1 MNKQAK
7 ILGKAVVITL
17 PEIDG
22 EPEVSALVVEIG
34 IDCPDCGTHV
44 VRYAGHHL
52 RSIRDL
58 LVQWI
63 DEYPELCG
71 AEGGHKVAERL
82 SFRGG
87 GGSDPSVN

>member
-1 MNKQAK
+1 MTTGDSMRVKMEDHAWAWEDFLDPSRPGQW
-7 ILGKAVVITL
+7 VV
-17 PEIDG
+17 
-22 EPEVSALVVEIG
+22 
-34 IDCPDCGTHV
+34 DCPDCGQHA

-63 DEYPELCG
+63 DEYPDLCG
-71 AEGGHKVAERL
+71 KEGGAKLAERL
-82 SFRGG
+82 SLTTQ

>member
-1 MNKQAK
+1 MTKQAK
-7 ILGKAVVITL
+7 ITGTATVITIPAL
-17 PEIDG
+17 DDQ
-22 EPEVSALVVEIG
+22 PEVSTLIVDVV
-34 IDCPDCGTHV
+34 IDCPDCGHHH

-71 AEGGHKVAERL
+71 KEGGAKMAERL
-82 SFRGG
+82 SFKTT